1 MCRLPL
7 DLMTRIIEMVHVPLP
22 VPGDPCVTWDELRQ
36 QDLATL
42 MRVSRVS
49 PVIFHY
55 DRLLT
60 LGR

>member
-7 DLMTRIIEMVHVPLP
+7 DLMTRIIEMVRVPLP
-22 VPGDPCVTWDELRQ
+22 VPGDPAVTWDDLRQ

-49 PVIFHY
+49 PVICYH